1 MSLSRRER
9 REYAKKLGLLSGKE
23 SYHTMIGRFR
33 RSSEAG
39 DFLHTHHLQ
48 EIKNS
53 QIESKSPDVNS
64 TNQEDSGENLNPYGF
79 LGKR

>member
-9 REYAKKLGLLSGKE
+9 REYAKHLGLLSKKE
-23 SYHTMIGRFR
+23 NYQEMVGRFK
-33 RSSEAG
+33 RSNEAG
-39 DFLHTHHLQ
+39 DYLHTHHLQ

-53 QIESKSPDVNS
+53 QSEPKAQKESIEDHLDPS
-64 TNQEDSGENLNPYGF
+64 EDINPYGF